1 MADYYELLEVDR
13 SASPEEIKKA
23 YRRLAREF
31 HPDRNP
37 GDEAAEARF
46 KDVAKAYET
55 LSDAER
61 RAHYDR
67 FGEQR
72 PGGGGQGDAAG
83 FGDIF
88 DAFFGGQSPFGG
100 GWRRLRWSTRA
111 TRAGP
116 GG

>member
-72 PGGGGQGDAAG
+72 PGVAPDFLRPEGRESCLRASQPAV
-83 FGDIF
+83 
-88 DAFFGGQSPFGG
+88 SPI
-100 GWRRLRWSTRA
+100 RCRK
-111 TRAGP
+111 
-116 GG
+116 